1 MAFRVTQ
8 ACPLKGDALIQ
19 DEAAQLADLGWR
31 NALAQVEQL
40 RQQLWRT
47 ATSSGVAICP
57 DPAAVFRAF
66 DAPFGEVK
74 VVIVGQDPYP
84 NPDVAIGLAF
94 AVPRST
100 SPLPPTLRNIL
111 RELHDDCC
119 PAALTSDALPNPEL
133 TGWMRQGVM
142 LLNTSLT
149 CEAFGSLSHAQIG
162 WQEFTAAALQALA
175 RRGTP
180 LVAVLWGRHA
190 QSMKTHLAGVACIE
204 SAHPSPLSASRGFF
218 GSRPFSAVNAQL
230 VSQGVEPIDWCKT
243 G

>member
-1 MAFRVTQ
+1 VASLATQ
-8 ACPLKGDALIQ
+8 DCPLKGDVLTQ
-19 DEAAQLADLGWR
+19 GEAAPLADLGWR
-31 NALAQVEQL
+31 EALAEVEPL

-57 DPAAVFRAF
+57 EPAAVFRTF
-66 DAPFGEVK
+66 DAPFAAVR

-84 NPDVAIGLAF
+84 NPDFAIGLAF
-94 AVPRST
+94 AVPRTT
-100 SPLPPTLRNIL
+100 SSLPPTLRNIL
-111 RELHDDCC
+111 RELRDDCC
-119 PAALTSDALPNPEL
+119 PTTSTTDLSTNPEL

-149 CEAFGSLSHAQIG
+149 CEANDSLSHAQIG
-162 WQEFTAAALQALA
+162 WQEFTAATLRALA
-175 RRGTP
+175 MRGTP

-190 QSMKTHLAGVACIE
+190 QSMKEHLVGVACIE
-204 SAHPSPLSASRGFF
+204 SAHPSPLSAPRGFF

-230 VSQGVEPIDWCKT
+230 VAQGAEPIDWCKT